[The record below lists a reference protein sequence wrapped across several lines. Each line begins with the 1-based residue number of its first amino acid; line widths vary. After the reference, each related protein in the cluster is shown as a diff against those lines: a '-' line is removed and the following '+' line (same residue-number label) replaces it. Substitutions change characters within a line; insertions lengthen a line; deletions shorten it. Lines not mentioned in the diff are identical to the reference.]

1 MKFDTIVIT
10 AADEAQA
17 TCFRLQ
23 SKDFIGKLAHRI
35 LVIPDPGI
43 SAGAAAAKQS
53 LERCKRVGTLG
64 STVNVLRRVSCAGR
78 TLICHCGGFSKRLP
92 AYAASGKVF
101 APVART
107 ETGVV
112 TLFETIVGNMAKLEL
127 PRTGALVVCGDV
139 APDFDFASCDFS
151 RPGVTGVGYLD
162 TLERGSRHGVYIPR
176 CAKGLSAVK
185 GFLQKPS
192 PAESRKAGAVLGGK
206 VSVDTGILWL
216 DAKTCAKLAKSKWN
230 EGDLYSDFTAE
241 LLKGFEPFSVN
252 TVKRC
257 TFFHIGSSGELLS
270 LLGKGREWVEGC
282 GVSRAAMKLAG
293 RNIVTNVP
301 ADYKKPVVLGRGEC
315 LLCLPV
321 GKGGWTEVRY
331 NVRDNFK
338 EDGKWESLG
347 MGKLMKQVNYR
358 RLGAFR
364 NKVRTADLPEEV
376 VVERPLRIDLAGG
389 WSDTPPICNEMG
401 GTVLNAAVELC
412 GESPVKVRVK
422 RIRAKEVRISS
433 VDLGKRGVLRTMAEI
448 HDHSDPHDW
457 QALVKSALAVTGYRF
472 EDGGL
477 SILISAD
484 VPKGC
489 GMGTSSI
496 LGSAVV
502 EALGKI
508 RGREYSVD
516 EVAEL
521 TLRLEQEMHT
531 GGGWEDQWGAL
542 VPGVKLLKSG
552 PGKNQ
557 RIGWTRLDS
566 AAERRF
572 AKYLADHALL
582 YFTGQKRMA
591 RNVLNGVIGYYRKN
605 PCNIAKEIIRRLK
618 ADAEK
623 SFAALAKGDWRAFTA
638 AMNAYWVNKKA
649 LDPGSTNPMVESIIA
664 RIAPLI
670 DAVTLCGAG
679 GGGFMLI
686 IACNQSARRK
696 IRLILE
702 KGSPI
707 QAGRFYDFKLAADTV

>member
-1 MKFDTIVIT
+1 MGGFDTIVIT
-10 AADEAQA
+10 AADAAQA
-17 TCFRLQ
+17 ACFRLQ
-23 SKDFIGKLAHRI
+23 AKDFTGTLARRI
-35 LVIPDPGI
+35 LVIPDPG
-43 SAGAAAAKQS
+43 G
-53 LERCKRVGTLG
+53 KRVGTLG
-64 STVNVLRRVSCAGR
+64 STVNVLRRVPCAGR

-107 ETGVV
+107 ASGVV
-112 TLFETIVGNMAKLEL
+112 TLFETIVANMAKLKL

-162 TLERGSRHGVYIPR
+162 TLARGSRHGVYIPER
-176 CAKGLSAVK
+176 AGGLSAVK
-185 GFLQKPS
+185 GFLQKPT
-192 PAESRKAGAVLGGK
+192 PAESKKSGAVFGGK
-206 VSVDTGILWL
+206 VSVDTGILWM
-216 DAKTCAKLAKSKWN
+216 DAKTCAKLAKSQWK
-230 EGDLYSDFTAE
+230 EGDLYSDFTAG
-241 LLKGFEPFSVN
+241 LLAGFAPFHTN

-257 TFFHIGSSGELLS
+257 TFFHIGSSRELLA

-282 GVSRAAMKLAG
+282 GVDRAAMKLAG

-301 ADYKKPVVLGRGEC
+301 ADYGKPIVLGKGEC

-321 GKGGWTEVRY
+321 GKDGWAEVRY
-331 NVRDNFK
+331 NVADNFK

-347 MGKLMKQVNYR
+347 MGELMKRVNYR

-364 NKVRTADLPEEV
+364 NGVRTASAAVPDEV

-401 GTVLNAAVELC
+401 GTVLNAAVTLC

-422 RIRAKEVRISS
+422 RIRAAEVRISS
-433 VDLGKRGVLRTMAEI
+433 VDLRRHGVLRTMAEI

-457 QALVKSALAVTGYRF
+457 QALVKAALAVTGYRF
-472 EDGGL
+472 EEGGL

-484 VPKGC
+484 VPKGS

-502 EALGKI
+502 EALGRI
-508 RGREYSVD
+508 RGKGYSVG
-516 EVAEL
+516 EISEL
-521 TLRLEQEMHT
+521 TLRLEKEMRT
-531 GGGWEDQWGAL
+531 GGGWQDQMGAL
-542 VPGVKLLKSG
+542 VPGVKILRSR
-552 PGKNQ
+552 PGADQK
-557 RIGWTRLDS
+557 IACTRLDS
-566 AAERRF
+566 AAERKF
-572 AKYLADHALL
+572 ARCLSERALL

-591 RNVLNGVIGYYRKN
+591 RNVLNGVLGYYRKN
-605 PCNIAKEIIRRLK
+605 PCDIAKEIVRRLK

-623 SFAALAKGDWRAFTA
+623 AFKALGKGDWRTFTA
-638 AMNAYWVNKKA
+638 ALNAYWVNKKA

-686 IACNQSARRK
+686 IACDRKSREK
-696 IRLILE
+696 IRKVLDV
-702 KGSPI
+702 GSAVS
-707 QAGRFYDFKLAADTV
+707 AGRFYDFSLAL

>member
-1 MKFDTIVIT
+1 MGFDTIVIT
-10 AADEAQA
+10 AADESQA

-23 SKDFIGKLAHRI
+23 AEDFKGVLARRI
-35 LVIPDPGI
+35 LVVPDPG
-43 SAGAAAAKQS
+43 G
-53 LERCKRVGTLG
+53 KRVGTLG
-64 STVNVLRRVSCAGR
+64 STVNVLKRTALPGR

-107 ETGVV
+107 DAGVT
-112 TLFETIVGNMAKLEL
+112 TLFEVIVRNMAKLRL
-127 PRTGALVVCGDV
+127 PRRGALVVCGDV
-139 APDFDFASCDFS
+139 APDFDFGACDFS
-151 RPGVTGVGYLD
+151 RPGVTGVAYLD
-162 TLERGSRHGVYIPR
+162 TLERGSRHGVYIPAAVSSKPP
-176 CAKGLSAVK
+176 CLAPVK
-185 GFLQKPS
+185 GFLQKPA
-192 PAESRKAGAVLGGK
+192 PDESRRSGAAIRGK
-206 VSVDTGILWL
+206 VAVDTGILWL
-216 DAKTCAKLAKSKWN
+216 DAKTCAKLAKSKWR

-241 LLKGFEPFSVN
+241 LLKGFAAFHVN
-252 TVKRC
+252 TVGRC
-257 TFFHIGSSGELLS
+257 TFFHIGSSRELLA

-282 GVSRAAMKLAG
+282 GVSRAAMDLKG
-293 RNIVTNVP
+293 ENIVTNVP
-301 ADYKKPVVLGRGEC
+301 AGYGRKIALGRGEC

-321 GKGGWTEVRY
+321 GKAGWAEVRY
-331 NVRDNFK
+331 GIDDNFK
-338 EDGKWESLG
+338 EDGKWETLG
-347 MGKLMKQVNYR
+347 MGRLMKKVNYN

-364 NKVRTADLPEEV
+364 TDARAGAERRPAEV
-376 VVERPLRIDLAGG
+376 AVERPLRIDLAGG

-401 GTVLNAAVELC
+401 GTVLNAAVRLG
-412 GESPVKVRVK
+412 GECPVKVRVK

-433 VDLGKRGVLRTMAEI
+433 VDLGKRGVLRTMEEI

-472 EDGGL
+472 EDGGI

-484 VPKGC
+484 VPKGS

-502 EALGKI
+502 EALGRI
-508 RGREYSVD
+508 RGKGYSVD

-521 TLRLEQEMHT
+521 TLRLEAEMRT
-531 GGGWEDQWGAL
+531 GGGWEDQMGAL
-542 VPGVKLLKSG
+542 VPGVKILRSR
-552 PGKNQ
+552 PGRNQ
-557 RIGWTRLDS
+557 RIGWTRLDA
-566 AAERRF
+566 AAEKRF
-572 AKYLADHALL
+572 SKYLADHALL

-591 RNVLNGVIGYYRKN
+591 RNVLNGVVGYYRKN
-605 PCNIAKEIIRRLK
+605 PCNIAKEIVRRLK

-623 SFAALAKGDWRAFTA
+623 AFKALKAGDWRAFTA
-638 AMNAYWVNKKA
+638 ALNAYWINKKA

-686 IACNQSARRK
+686 IATGRAARRK
-696 IRLILE
+696 IRQVLE

-707 QAGRFYDFKLAADTV
+707 RAGRFYDLSLAL

>member
-1 MKFDTIVIT
+1 MAFDTIVIT

-17 TCFRLQ
+17 SCFRIQ
-23 SKDFIGKLAHRI
+23 AKAFAGVLARRI
-35 LVIPDPGI
+35 LVVPDPG
-43 SAGAAAAKQS
+43 G
-53 LERCKRVGTLG
+53 KRVGTLG
-64 STVNVLRRVSCAGR
+64 STVHVLRRVKCRGR
-78 TLICHCGGFSKRLP
+78 MLICHCGGFSKRLP

-107 ETGVV
+107 TAGVT
-112 TLFETIVGNMAKLEL
+112 TLFEVIVRNMSALKM
-127 PRTGALVVCGDV
+127 PRPGALVVCGDL

-151 RPGVTGVGYLD
+151 RPGVTGVAYLD
-162 TLERGSRHGVYIPR
+162 TLVRGSRHGVYIPGR
-176 CAKGLSAVK
+176 ARGLSAVR

-192 PAESRKAGAVLGGK
+192 PAESKKTGAAIRGRVA
-206 VSVDTGILWL
+206 VDTGILWF

-230 EGDLYSDFTAE
+230 EGDLYSDFTAS
-241 LLKGFEPFSVN
+241 LLEGCAPFHVN
-252 TVKRC
+252 TVGRC
-257 TFFHIGSSGELLS
+257 TFFHIGSSRELLN
-270 LLGKGREWVEGC
+270 LLGGGREWGEGC
-282 GVSRAAMKLAG
+282 GVPRPAMKLG
-293 RNIVTNVP
+293 GENIVTNVP
-301 ADYKKPVVLGRGEC
+301 ADYGKPVVLGRGEC

-321 GKGGWTEVRY
+321 GKSGWAEVRY
-331 NVRDNFK
+331 GIDDNFK

-347 MGKLMKQVNYR
+347 MGKLMKRVNYK
-358 RLGAFR
+358 RLGEFR
-364 NKVRTADLPEEV
+364 AAGARRPRPEEV
-376 VVERPLRIDLAGG
+376 GGSGAGPSRPREVTVERPLRIDLAGG

-401 GTVLNAAVELC
+401 GCVLNAAVTLC
-412 GESPVKVRVK
+412 GKSPVKVQVR
-422 RIRAKEVRISS
+422 RIRAAEVRISS
-433 VDLGKRGVLRTMAEI
+433 VDLRKHGVLRTMTEI

-472 EDGGL
+472 EAGGI

-484 VPKGC
+484 VPKGS

-508 RGREYSVD
+508 AGRDYSID

-521 TLRLEQEMHT
+521 TLRLEREMRT

-542 VPGVKLLKSG
+542 IPGVKLLRSK

-557 RIGWTRLDS
+557 KIVCTRLDPKS
-566 AAERRF
+566 EKAFE
-572 AKYLADHALL
+572 KYLSEHALL

-591 RNVLNGVIGYYRKN
+591 RNVLNGVVSYYRKN
-605 PCNIAKEIIRRLK
+605 PCNIAKEIVKRLK

-623 SFAALAKGDWRAFTA
+623 SFAAIRNRDWRAFTA
-638 AMNAYWVNKKA
+638 AMNAYWTNKKA

-686 IACNQSARRK
+686 IACDRKARQKIRK
-696 IRLILE
+696 ILE
-702 KGSPI
+702 TGSPI
-707 QAGRFYDFKLAADTV
+707 QAGKFYDFKLAL